1 MKTLILSGI
10 LALGLGFVATAPSSA
25 APLPVQGLTAPG
37 LTENV
42 ACRMVTKRVRRANG
56 TVRVTKSRVCDRGVH
71 RDRRVYR
78 DRRWHRDH
86 RPGLSIRVR

>member
-1 MKTLILSGI
+1 MLSCA
-10 LALGLGFVATAPSSA
+10 LALGLGFAATAPSNA
-25 APLPVQGLTAPG
+25 APLPVHGLSAPG
-37 LTENV
+37 LSENV
-42 ACRMVTKRVRRANG
+42 ACRMVTKRVRRPNG
-56 TVRVTKSRVCDRGVH
+56 TVRVTKTRVCARGVH